1 DQVPLRFGS
10 WIGGDRDGNPF
21 VTAQVTREVLEL
33 QAETAIDFAI
43 EVISDL
49 ILELSVSSELTGE
62 DQQLLESLDDDL
74 SHETEIDPTQQELYR
89 QEPYRLKL
97 GAMRSKLR
105 ATQERI
111 RSGEGHVHGRDY
123 RDSDE
128 LQEHFRVLRG
138 AVRARRTAP
147 SPWRSRCWPPPA

>member
-111 RSGEGHVHGRDY
+111 RSGERSVEHT
-123 RDSDE
+123 SA
-128 LQEHFRVLRG
+128 LQ
-138 AVRARRTAP
+138 
-147 SPWRSRCWPPPA
+147 SRFDIVCRL